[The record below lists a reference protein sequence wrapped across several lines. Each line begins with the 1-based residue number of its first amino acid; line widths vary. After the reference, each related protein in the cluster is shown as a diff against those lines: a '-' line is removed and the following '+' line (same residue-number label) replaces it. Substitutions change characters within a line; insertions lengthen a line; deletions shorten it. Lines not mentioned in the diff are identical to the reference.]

1 MGTHGINTSMIS
13 GILSLQGVQDRSF
26 FNNEEQPNDKPA
38 ATTCPCGKARRQTI
52 KYKKGV
58 TGQFPCE
65 LCKLYIQK
73 NPSPTVFV
81 CLECEGSSGKRG
93 WAAPLDCKKAR
104 AEADK
109 RASEQAAR
117 LDAGRRAEECTAK
130 KVLTCK
136 CGKARRQKLR
146 YQTCGST
153 TGCKGKRTKDWSCSK
168 CHASWLGKMAGPVS
182 IAQCVRNRMLQLKTE
197 GLLT

>member
-93 WAAPLDCKKAR
+93 WAAHLDCKKAR

-130 KVLTCK
+130 KVKTCP
-136 CGKARRQKLR
+136 CGKAKQQTIKYNKGVTGYFPCEVCKLYIQKRPSPTVFVFLECPFSVR
-146 YQTCGST
+146 ANKCWVAHLD
-153 TGCKGKRTKDWSCSK
+153 CKKAR
-168 CHASWLGKMAGPVS
+168 A
-182 IAQCVRNRMLQLKTE
+182 
-197 GLLT
+197 